1 MFWAFPALTA
11 TFFFPLL
18 HQHFTPMEK
27 QEKCWWKQGNL
38 HSELEQLGFHEER
51 SRASCGLAA
60 LVSRA
65 AASPAPTR
73 PPWQLELEH
82 ESERG
87 AGAQPACFVLSALC
101 LLLSS

>member
-1 MFWAFPALTA
+1 
-11 TFFFPLL
+11 
-18 HQHFTPMEK
+18 MEK

-38 HSELEQLGFHEER
+38 HSKLEQLGFHEEC
-51 SRASCGLAA
+51 SRASCGLSV

-73 PPWQLELEH
+73 PPWQLEFEH

-87 AGAQPACFVLSALC
+87 ARAQPVYFVPSTSC
-101 LLLSS
+101 PLLSS